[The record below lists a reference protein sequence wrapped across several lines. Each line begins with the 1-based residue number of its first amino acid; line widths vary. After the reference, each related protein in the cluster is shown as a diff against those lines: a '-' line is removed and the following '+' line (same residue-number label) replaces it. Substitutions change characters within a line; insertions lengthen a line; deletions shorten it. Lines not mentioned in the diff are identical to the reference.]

1 MYFGKIA
8 ATVLAS
14 AVMELPWLVLPTSPT
29 SVALLA
35 RDAQAQSASVSRMP
49 LAPQPEMNDYTNA
62 VGQTDPA
69 AKEAV
74 INAFLTKYPYS
85 HVRED
90 LLEQLMAVYVQESE
104 MDKVT
109 ETAAR
114 ILSIDPKNLRA
125 LFYITYAAEE
135 KALSASP
142 TEAQS
147 LLDDAASEAMIAL
160 VAPSKPD
167 YMSEFEFEKLRA
179 VTSPNF
185 YSAIAVDDAAKRDYS
200 GAIYNFILEL
210 KAPVNVRAT
219 ESGMELDDTYRLAQA
234 YENQTPA
241 DLKKAAW
248 FYTRAAQYAPAK
260 TKAQWEAKAESTYLE
275 YHGGM
280 DGYPEIQALARTNL
294 FPPPG
299 YSPSRAIASR

>member
-85 HVRED
+85 HARED

-200 GAIYNFILEL
+200 GAIDNFTLEL
-210 KAPVNVRAT
+210 KALGECEGN
-219 ESGMELDDTYRLAQA
+219 GIG
-234 YENQTPA
+234 
-241 DLKKAAW
+241 
-248 FYTRAAQYAPAK
+248 
-260 TKAQWEAKAESTYLE
+260 
-275 YHGGM
+275 HGAG
-280 DGYPEIQALARTNL
+280 
-294 FPPPG
+294 
-299 YSPSRAIASR
+299 